1 MPWAFDETVAQIEL
15 LFLSLTDLVLIE
27 DNECVD
33 DKERCSCME
42 RRCRRVA
49 AFRGTGSPRWWKEA
63 DVTRMADPCQQM
75 ALGVAPRNPLT

>member
-1 MPWAFDETVAQIEL
+1 MGVENSSGFCDLILCDDTLRENMPWAFDETVAQIEL

-33 DKERCSCME
+33 GKERCSCME

-49 AFRGTGSPRWWKEA
+49 AFRGTGSP
-63 DVTRMADPCQQM
+63 
-75 ALGVAPRNPLT
+75 PLVERS